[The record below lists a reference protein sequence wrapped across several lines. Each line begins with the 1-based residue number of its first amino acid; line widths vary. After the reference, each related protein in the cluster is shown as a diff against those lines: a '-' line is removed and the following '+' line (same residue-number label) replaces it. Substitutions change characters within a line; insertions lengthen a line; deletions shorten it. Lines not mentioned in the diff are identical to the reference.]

1 MLFPILPAALHDPSE
16 ARLRLWSQRQQALRC
31 RWPFPWHPFPFPPV
45 LHSGYPCPKIHPPVL
60 RREFHIFDS
69 IPASPGIFWP
79 SGTETP
85 HPTYSLQ
92 NNLHNLTGMWIQ
104 TAPTGLQPPVPSLR
118 ECRFSHP
125 VLTTH
130 PCSWPLC
137 SHIRCRILP
146 ALLHLCHNPPFSA
159 PPSCIRTGS
168 TSTPSSPLLIRLSSS
183 VSLTSTCSFSPV
195 CT

>member
-1 MLFPILPAALHDPSE
+1 MLFPILYASLHNPFESHFH
-16 ARLRLWSQRQQALRC
+16 LWSQRQPALRC

-45 LHSGYPCPKIHPPVL
+45 LHSGYPYLKIRPPVL

-69 IPASPGIFWP
+69 IPASPDISWP
-79 SGTETP
+79 SGTGTP

-104 TAPTGLQPPVPSLR
+104 TVPTGLPPQDPSLR
-118 ECRFSHP
+118 EYRFSHP

-130 PCSWPLC
+130 SCIWLLC

-146 ALLHLCHNPPFSA
+146 SLLHLRHNPPFSA

-183 VSLTSTCSFSPV
+183 ASLTSTCSFSPV